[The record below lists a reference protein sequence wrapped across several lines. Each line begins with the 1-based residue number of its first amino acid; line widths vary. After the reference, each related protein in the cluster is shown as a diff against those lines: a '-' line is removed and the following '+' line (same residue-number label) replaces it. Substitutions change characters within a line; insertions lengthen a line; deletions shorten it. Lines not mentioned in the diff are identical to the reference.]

1 MKATWIRLM
10 GVVALAAVPALAQ
23 AQATPEVGVV
33 TTLQGQATV
42 ARASTTSPL
51 PLKFRDSIFEKDR
64 INTGE
69 KSIVKVLMGGR
80 AIVTVRELSVLTIT
94 EEVGRTVVN
103 LESGKIAVGV
113 AKQRMKPG
121 ETFEVHTPN
130 AVAAVRGTVFIVEV
144 TRQGA
149 QAGGGNLAASTQV
162 TTVNGT
168 VQVGAS
174 AVSAALVNVSAL
186 QRVGV
191 VGTNLGPLQNVTREQ
206 LNQLVGTF
214 TANRQV
220 SPHQAVWSSMSGKQA
235 GQVVALVS
243 ALTGTDVKSA
253 SDAKASTDR
262 STYLPGKG
270 DFSDFII
277 VRPHKTTTQVATN
290 RSFESGAFGPSWNL
304 VGTGAVIG
312 SFGQFA
318 APDGQFMGFISSG
331 PGSASDPTGRFTQ
344 SSSLSQ
350 PFQATAGTL
359 YTVKATFNF
368 VSNEYPFWVNQPG
381 GNPFNDAMGI
391 SVKGPGGQTTQLT
404 QLQVNSAF
412 SPTQV
417 STQNVSVAGFTAGGD
432 CSTCGWGFTGFKKVS
447 FSWLAP
453 SSGEAGLVFEVGD
466 VGDILFPSGVL
477 LDDVSVVVQDPPLFL
492 LQGGKNLVRTST
504 DPLVEFTGGSATF
517 DSVMVVAGG
526 SMASLAG
533 PLLRATDTNLTIP
546 TSLLTV
552 FPGGS
557 FTSSTT
563 DPLVSVTGGTHAL
576 GTDVAMFDIAGSGTG
591 LDADTGLMLATT
603 EALKTNGPLFEADGA
618 RVTTHQVVRLD
629 QALLEASAPLL
640 HLKNGSQLT
649 SASDAIALGGQSRL
663 TSNASAL
670 VALNA
675 SKMLVSMG
683 SLVNV
688 SGASVL
694 NVSGNLVSLSNGSAL
709 SLLNGSL
716 LAVSGNSLA
725 NIGGSLVSFGG
736 SGGNLLSVSNNYC
749 GGSCAVIG
757 GIPVALLNGATASN
771 VSIGSGAIQN
781 PNLGSVHLGSP
792 STALITVSGAG
803 SKVTIGKK

>member
-1 MKATWIRLM
+1 MKATWFRLM
-10 GVVALAAVPALAQ
+10 ASVMALAALPTLAY

-42 ARASTTSPL
+42 ARASATSAL

-174 AVSAALVNVSAL
+174 AVTSALVNVNAL

-191 VGTNLGPLQNVTREQ
+191 VGTNLGPLQTVTPQQ

-214 TANRQV
+214 TANRQI
-220 SPHQAVWSSMSGKQA
+220 SPHQAAWSSVGAKQA

-243 ALTGTDVKSA
+243 ALTGTEVKSA
-253 SDAKASTDR
+253 SDTAETKASNDKT
-262 STYLPGKG
+262 TWLPAKG
-270 DFSDFII
+270 DFVIEPPKVI
-277 VRPHKTTTQVATN
+277 EPPPLHKTATQVAAN
-290 RSFESGAFGPSWNL
+290 GGFESGAFSPGWNL
-304 VGTGAVIG
+304 AGTGAVIG
-312 SFGQFA
+312 SFGQFT
-318 APDGQFMGFISSG
+318 APDGHFMGFISSG
-331 PGSASDPTGRFTQ
+331 PGSLPDPTGRFTQ

-368 VSNEYPFWVNQPG
+368 VSNEYPFWVNQG
-381 GNPFNDAMGI
+381 SNPFNDAMGI

-417 STQNVSVAGFTAGGD
+417 STQNVSVAGFTGGGD
-432 CSTCGWGFTGFKKVS
+432 CATCGWGFTGFKTVS

-453 SSGEAGLVFEVGD
+453 SSG
-466 VGDILFPSGVL
+466 
-477 LDDVSVVVQDPPLFL
+477 
-492 LQGGKNLVRTST
+492 
-504 DPLVEFTGGSATF
+504 
-517 DSVMVVAGG
+517 
-526 SMASLAG
+526 
-533 PLLRATDTNLTIP
+533 
-546 TSLLTV
+546 
-552 FPGGS
+552 
-557 FTSSTT
+557 
-563 DPLVSVTGGTHAL
+563 
-576 GTDVAMFDIAGSGTG
+576 
-591 LDADTGLMLATT
+591 DA
-603 EALKTNGPLFEADGA
+603 
-618 RVTTHQVVRLD
+618 
-629 QALLEASAPLL
+629 ALL
-640 HLKNGSQLT
+640 
-649 SASDAIALGGQSRL
+649 
-663 TSNASAL
+663 
-670 VALNA
+670 
-675 SKMLVSMG
+675 
-683 SLVNV
+683 
-688 SGASVL
+688 
-694 NVSGNLVSLSNGSAL
+694 
-709 SLLNGSL
+709 
-716 LAVSGNSLA
+716 
-725 NIGGSLVSFGG
+725 
-736 SGGNLLSVSNNYC
+736 
-749 GGSCAVIG
+749 
-757 GIPVALLNGATASN
+757 
-771 VSIGSGAIQN
+771 
-781 PNLGSVHLGSP
+781 
-792 STALITVSGAG
+792 
-803 SKVTIGKK
+803 